1 MSRSTA
7 TMRDFAQR
15 LVARDGMGKRP
26 LNRRAD
32 FGRVV
37 EKVHGPLAAL
47 VGVSG
52 FRSLLSRALASAG
65 DEVRWLRA
73 VHVKADGSLE
83 RPAEMAQLD
92 KEEVTRGEAAVIA
105 QLLGL
110 LVTFIG
116 EALTA
121 RLLLDAWPGVSINDF
136 DFEKKGVGK
145 ERK

>member
-15 LVARDGMGKRP
+15 LVTGDGIGKKP
-26 LNRRAD
+26 LDRRAD
-32 FGRVV
+32 FGGVV
-37 EKVHGPLAAL
+37 AKVRGPLAAL

-92 KEEVTRGEAAVIA
+92 KEEVARGEAAVIA

-121 RLLLDAWPGVSINDF
+121 RLLLDVWPGISLQDF
-136 DFEKKGVGK
+136 DFEKRGSRK
-145 ERK
+145 EQK